1 MEPVKDGIHI
11 NKIKKKA
18 HEFEVEKL
26 YPFVSLWYQHHDGK
40 NLYPKSYPLH

>member
-1 MEPVKDGIHI
+1 
-11 NKIKKKA
+11 
-18 HEFEVEKL
+18 L